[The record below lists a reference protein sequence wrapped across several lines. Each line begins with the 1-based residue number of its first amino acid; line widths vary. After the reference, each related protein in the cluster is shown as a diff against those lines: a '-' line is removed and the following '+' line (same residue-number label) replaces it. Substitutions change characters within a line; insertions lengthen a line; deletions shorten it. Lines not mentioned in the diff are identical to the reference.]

1 MDTHAPKTL
10 EQYFTLPDTP
20 ARRSPVGKLMARVLK
35 KNSGMGFEQARREA
49 NRLLDLAAGRK
60 DYVIPAVLSPE
71 EHAARTERFKQ
82 LKRKA
87 A

>member
-10 EQYFTLPDTP
+10 EQYFALPDTP
-20 ARRSPVGKLMARVLK
+20 AAKSPVGKLMVRVLE

-49 NRLLDLAAGRK
+49 NRLLDLAAGRT
-60 DYVIPAVLSPE
+60 DYVVPAVLSFE
-71 EHAARTERFKQ
+71 EQAARSERFKQ
-82 LKRKA
+82 LHKA